1 MPGIEGMYSFSTLN
15 IWDSL
20 HVRDTMTYTMASQAD
35 RRGSA
40 KSHQS
45 TTSCPS
51 EPSTP
56 SSSSTFTL
64 SFNLSGSRPSSPTS
78 SIFSEASEHT
88 MSSVSTAEI
97 AERDYFS
104 ENPPPIAL
112 AKHTAL
118 AKDFIEFHTAAGR
131 RVALVTSG
139 GTTVPLER
147 QTVRFIDNFSAGTRG
162 ATSAEYFLES
172 GYAVIFLHRQFSL
185 LPYSRHYSHATDCF
199 LDFLHEGPNGTV
211 EVNEAYSEKMLKV
224 LRQYNSAKQKNLLL
238 TLPFTTIND
247 YLFVL
252 RSIAQLMRPLGRDGL
267 LYLAAAVSDFF
278 VPPERM
284 VEHKIQSTNV
294 VEKFAGKEKEDDEA
308 FDNFDSSPIVPRSK
322 RLIVDLDP
330 VPKFLK
336 NLVDGWAPEG
346 MIVSFKLETDPEIL
360 VHKAQYS
367 LDRYQH
373 HLVIGNLLSTRK
385 WEVVFVA
392 PGQEHQWIRVPRNR
406 RKKSISG
413 IADMVG
419 MAGNGSEA
427 NKPLDLKDLPDGDP
441 EMEIES
447 LIIPAVEELHSSHI
461 AKHAKNHT

>member
-1 MPGIEGMYSFSTLN
+1 M
-15 IWDSL
+15 
-20 HVRDTMTYTMASQAD
+20 
-35 RRGSA
+35 
-40 KSHQS
+40 
-45 TTSCPS
+45 
-51 EPSTP
+51 
-56 SSSSTFTL
+56 SSSC
-64 SFNLSGSRPSSPTS
+64 SRLDL
-78 SIFSEASEHT
+78 ARQN
-88 MSSVSTAEI
+88 TAEI

-104 ENPPPIAL
+104 ENLAPPAL
-112 AKHTAL
+112 AEHTAL
-118 AKDFIEFHTAAGR
+118 AKDFINFHAAAGR

-139 GTTVPLER
+139 GTTVPLEK

-172 GYAVIFLHRQFSL
+172 GYAVLFLHRQFSL

-199 LDFLHEGPNGTV
+199 LDFLHEGPDGSV
-211 EVNEAYSEKMLKV
+211 VANEEYREKMLKV
-224 LRQYNSAKQKNLLL
+224 LKQYNSAKERNLLL

-252 RSIAQLMRPLGRDGL
+252 RAVSQLMRPLGPNAL

-284 VEHKIQSTNV
+284 VEHKIQSTNAA
-294 VEKFAGKEKEDDEA
+294 ETQTEKEVDGNEEEET
-308 FDNFDSSPIVPRSK
+308 FDNFDSSPAVPRSK

-367 LDRYQH
+367 LERYQH

-392 PGQEHQWIRVPRNR
+392 PGQKDQWIRVPRHR
-406 RKKSISG
+406 RKKTISG
-413 IADMVG
+413 IEDMVG
-419 MAGNGSEA
+419 VAAHGGEIGDT
-427 NKPLDLKDLPDGDP
+427 PLDPKDLPEGEP
-441 EMEIES
+441 ELEIES
-447 LIIPAVEELHSSHI
+447 LIIPAVEELHNSHI
-461 AKHAKNHT
+461 KNALKNHS